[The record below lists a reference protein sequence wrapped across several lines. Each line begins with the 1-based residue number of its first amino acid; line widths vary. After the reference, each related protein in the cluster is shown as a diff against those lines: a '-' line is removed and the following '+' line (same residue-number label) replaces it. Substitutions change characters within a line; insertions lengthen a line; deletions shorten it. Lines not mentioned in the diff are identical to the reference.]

1 MNILICDD
9 ELLAVKRLERLVN
22 ELGHHV
28 VATAH
33 QGNDVIKLVKTHCPD
48 VILLDIE
55 MPEMTGLEC
64 AKRLTELELAY
75 KPAVIFCTAYDGHAL
90 AAFQTHAD
98 GYLLK
103 PIAKHELKQKLEH
116 LAKLN
121 QVQMNSLKQQE
132 HQKQRQH
139 IMAKSHRGMELV
151 PVENIH
157 YFLADQKYITVRHE
171 EGRILIDE
179 TLKELEQEFGDT
191 FVRIHRNALVSLRH
205 LAGLE
210 NLGVGQQVR
219 LRDTNER
226 LMVSRRHLAQL
237 RERLQTFS

>member
-9 ELLAVKRLERLVN
+9 EVLAVKRLERLVT
-22 ELGHHV
+22 ELGHCV

-33 QGNDVIKLVKTHCPD
+33 QGNAVIELVETYFPD

-55 MPEMTGLEC
+55 MPEMNGLEC
-64 AKRLTELELAY
+64 ANRIKDLAY
-75 KPAVIFCTAYDGHAL
+75 KPAIIFCTAYDGHAL

-103 PIAKHELKQKLEH
+103 PIAKHDLKQKLEH

-121 QVQMNSLKQQE
+121 QVQMNSLKQQGN
-132 HQKQRQH
+132 QKKRQN
-139 IMAKSHRGMELV
+139 IMAKSHRGMELI
-151 PVENIH
+151 PVEHIH
-157 YFLADQKYITVRHE
+157 YFLADQKYVTVRHE
-171 EGRILIDE
+171 DGRILIDE
-179 TLKELEQEFGDT
+179 TLKELEQEFSDT
-191 FVRIHRNALVSLRH
+191 FVRIHRNALVSLKH

-210 NLGVGQQVR
+210 NLGMGQQVR